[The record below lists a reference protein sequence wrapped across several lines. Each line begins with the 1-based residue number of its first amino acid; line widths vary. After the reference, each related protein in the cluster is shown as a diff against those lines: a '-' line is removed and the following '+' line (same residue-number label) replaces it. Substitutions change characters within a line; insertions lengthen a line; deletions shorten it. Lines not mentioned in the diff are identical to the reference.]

1 MATTFTETTL
11 STTYKDD
18 FRDSDNY
25 HRILFNSGVGLQ
37 ARELTQLQT
46 ILQKQI
52 ERFGNN
58 IFKEGA
64 VVKPGG
70 VNINPQYEFIK
81 LNETDPAHVLPDVAT
96 LVGKTVEGQTSGI
109 FATIIE
115 AVASSGSDPATLY
128 VKYTNTRSAQGATDA
143 VTVRMESNEV
153 MNLSGGG
160 ELRVKLSTL
169 ADPST
174 GVGTQVTIL
183 SGVYYVRGN
192 FVFTENLS
200 KIISKYTD
208 VPTTDIGFKAVEQII
223 TASDDNSLY
232 DNQGAVPNV
241 SAPGADRYKITLTIA
256 ERDELTSNENFIH
269 VATIKKGQI
278 FSAIDTNDSFN
289 IPNKLIAKRIK
300 ENSGD
305 YIVKPFTSRFL
316 LDSQDTHLRLEVS
329 DGIVVV
335 DGYRAARAYPST
347 IRIKKPTA
355 TTTINNEPVGVTLG
369 SFVIVSPDPNDN
381 TKGIPNID
389 ELELLNL
396 RSAVA
401 HGGSTI
407 GTARVKAITK
417 DGVNLKMHLIDISMN
432 SGNAF
437 RNVKSIG
444 TSSSNYFNLVLE
456 NSKAV
461 LKQPGNYYGFF
472 SLPKSRPQS
481 ITDLIYIAQRK
492 YTNKSANS
500 SGVITLDGLTGGE
513 VYTQTSNFVFAK
525 ADSDISAASP
535 TFNLNASAN
544 GGTVDFGTG
553 TDVATIASSSN
564 IEYTA
569 YINKTQTTH
578 KTKALTT
585 FNLTNTV
592 ESDGAGFKF
601 INLKRADVFE
611 VDEVVNASDSN
622 EDYSNRF
629 IFDNGQ
635 RRTHY
640 EPGRLILGSGQS
652 APAGNVF
659 VKYKFFEPSADGQYF
674 SVNSYLGQVDYDKI
688 PDYNLTTNQAINL
701 RDVIDFRSVS
711 DSAGNFNTAGATML
725 EMPKDDTTIT
735 ADVTY
740 NLAGAAKLVIDK
752 NANLDFIAGNVGFAP
767 IPPETPADTL
777 PLYDIIMGAA
787 TLNDSDVFLSKY
799 NFKRFT
805 MKDIGKLEHRIEKLE
820 ETTSLNLLELDTKHF
835 QVLDSAG
842 NDRTKAGFFVD
853 NFKNHFGTDTTLGSG
868 HRAALDM
875 HLQEVRPMTKEE
887 QLRMIYDS
895 AASVTANG
903 GLHKVIKKG
912 DNVYISFDDETYVN
926 QSTASK
932 SIKVNPF
939 AVTIYDGTIT
949 LSPSSDEWRDV
960 ERVPDKIIPGGEL
973 LSPVS
978 AFHFDDYIWNWCGT
992 SGKYALERVVT
1003 EESILNLVQDR
1014 TIETALAHFM
1024 RARKVFFSA
1033 EGLRPNTKVFTFL
1046 DGNNISSLTNG
1057 VSGPSGFQFYS
1068 STDSDFGNTLKN
1080 ITVHPNG
1087 SSELETDG
1095 DGRVSGSFIV
1105 PNSDA
1110 LKIRTGT
1117 RQFKILDISVD
1128 KEENAGTIASAAYTA
1143 EGFLDTKQA
1152 VYHSTR
1158 IIVNNSGVLQYIDGG
1173 DGGDGGGRGTTIHG
1187 LGSFF
1192 SGNTADVINV
1202 DDFSS
1207 IPTIQNTNLT
1217 STITN
1222 YNKNHSNV
1230 TISTLDR
1237 VVGKSFLDAYNTRT
1251 QSAHTTL
1258 NLVKQQN
1265 KIVSNNNET
1274 QDDGWSTTT
1283 GLGSVD
1289 YST

>member
-1 MATTFTETTL
+1 MATTFTQTTL

-52 ERFGNN
+52 ERFGSN

-81 LNETDPAHVLPDVAT
+81 LNETDPAHALPDVST

-109 FATIIE
+109 IATIIE

-128 VKYTNTRSAQGATDA
+128 VKYTNTSSAQGSADV
-143 VTVRMESNEV
+143 VTVRMASNEV
-153 MNLSGGG
+153 MDLSGGG

-183 SGVYYVRGN
+183 SGVYYARGN
-192 FVFTENLS
+192 FVFTENQS

-208 VPTTDIGFKAVEQII
+208 TPTTDIGFKAVEQIV

-232 DNQGAVPNV
+232 DNQGAAPNV

-256 ERDELTSNENFIH
+256 ERSELSTNENFVH

-289 IPNKLIAKRIK
+289 IPNQVIARRIK

-305 YIVKPFTSRFL
+305 YIVKPFTARFL
-316 LDSQDTHLRLEVS
+316 LDSQDTHLRFEVS

-335 DGYRAARAYPST
+335 DGFRAARSYPTT

-355 TTTINNEPVGVTLG
+355 TSSVNNEPVGISIG
-369 SFVIVSPDPNDN
+369 NFVIVNPDPNNN
-381 TKGIPNID
+381 TKGIPNIN
-389 ELELLNL
+389 ELELMNL
-396 RSAVA
+396 RDTVA

-407 GTARVKAITK
+407 GFARVKAITK
-417 DGVNLKMHLIDISMN
+417 TGVNLKMHLIDVQMN
-432 SGNAF
+432 SGQAF

-444 TSSSNYFNLVLE
+444 TSSSNYFDLVLE

-461 LKQPGNYYGFF
+461 LKQPGGYYGFF
-472 SLPKSRPQS
+472 PLPKPRPNS
-481 ITDLIYIAQRK
+481 ITDLQYTAQRK
-492 YTNKSANS
+492 FSNLSAN
-500 SGVITLDGLTGGE
+500 GAGTVTLTGLTTTGE
-513 VYTQTSNFVFAK
+513 IYTQTGDFVFAK
-525 ADSDISAASP
+525 ADSDISVATP
-535 TFNLNASAN
+535 TITLSGSGT
-544 GGTVDFGTG
+544 GGTAAFGSTS
-553 TDVATIASSSN
+553 DVATIASSSN
-564 IEYTA
+564 IELASYVS
-569 YINKTQTTH
+569 KTQTTH
-578 KTKALTT
+578 KQKTLTT

-611 VDEVVNASDSN
+611 VDEIVNASDSN
-622 EDYSNRF
+622 ESFDNRF
-629 IFDNGQ
+629 ILDNGQ

-640 EPGRLILGSGQS
+640 EPGRLILVRGQS

-659 VKYKFFEPSADGQYF
+659 VKYKFFDPSASGDYF
-674 SVNSYLGQVDYDKI
+674 SVNSYAGQVEYDKI
-688 PDYNLTTNQAINL
+688 PDFNFTLNEAINL
-701 RDVIDFRSVS
+701 RDVIDFRSVA
-711 DSAGNFNTAGATML
+711 DSAGNFDTAGATMI
-725 EMPKDDTTIT
+725 EMPKDGTAIT

-740 NLAGAAKLVIDK
+740 NLAAAAKLVIDK
-752 NANLDFIAGNVGFAP
+752 NANLDFVAGGVGFVPA
-767 IPPETPADTL
+767 PPETPAGTL
-777 PLYDIIMGAA
+777 PLYDIVLGAK
-787 TLNDSDVFLSKY
+787 TLNDSDVNLSKY

-805 MKDIGKLEHRIEKLE
+805 MKDIGKLEHRLERLE
-820 ETTSLNLLELDTKHF
+820 ETTALSLLEIDTSHF

-853 NFKNHFGTDTTLGSG
+853 TFKDHFGTDTNPNSG

-875 HLQEVRPMTKEE
+875 HEQEIRPMTSE
-887 QLRMIYDS
+887 QQIRMIYDS
-895 AASVTANG
+895 ATSTNT
-903 GLHKVIKKG
+903 IKRG
-912 DNVYISFDDETYVN
+912 DNVYIKYDEETYID

-932 SIKVNPF
+932 GIKINPF
-939 AVTIYDGTIT
+939 AVTIYDGTII
-949 LSPSSDEWRDV
+949 LSPSSDEWRDI
-960 ERVPDKIIPGGEL
+960 ERVPDKIIPGGTL
-973 LSPVS
+973 LSPIS
-978 AFHFDDYIWNWCGT
+978 AYHFNDHIWNWCGN
-992 SGKYALERVVT
+992 SGKYALNRVVT
-1003 EESILNLVQDR
+1003 NESILNLIEDR
-1014 TIETALAHFM
+1014 TIETTLAHFM
-1024 RARKVFFSA
+1024 RARKVFFKA

-1046 DGNNISSLTNG
+1046 DGNNISNLTNG
-1057 VSGPSGFQFYS
+1057 ASGDSSFEFYS

-1087 SSELETDG
+1087 SSELVTDG

-1105 PNSDA
+1105 PNNDN
-1110 LKIRTGT
+1110 LRIRTGT
-1117 RQFKILDISVD
+1117 REFKILDISVNNEGD
-1128 KEENAGTIASAAYTA
+1128 AGTISTTPYTS

-1152 VYHSTR
+1152 IYHSTR
-1158 IIVNNSGVLQYIDGG
+1158 IIVNNSGIIQYVDGSEGG
-1173 DGGDGGGRGTTIHG
+1173 DHGPGTTIHAV
-1187 LGSFF
+1187 GSFF
-1192 SGNTADVINV
+1192 SGDTRDVINIDTFDEFEPV
-1202 DDFSS
+1202 
-1207 IPTIQNTNLT
+1207 NTNT
-1217 STITN
+1217 ATKSGTN
-1222 YNKNHSNV
+1222 YMQHKQTYVGYYGIEKFQSMYSKEIKDKINTTKALNATFNMLNKNK
-1230 TISTLDR
+1230 T
-1237 VVGKSFLDAYNTRT
+1237 K
-1251 QSAHTTL
+1251 TT
-1258 NLVKQQN
+1258 
-1265 KIVSNNNET
+1265 NNNSS
-1274 QDDGWSTTT
+1274 QDDGWSKTT
-1283 GLGSVD
+1283 GLSSVD